1 VRFTCIIPGQPV
13 PMGRPRITTRGGF
26 ARAYTDKKT
35 RTWLDMA
42 STIIRANHRAEPFDG
57 AVGVRACFVHKRPK
71 RLLRK
76 RDPDTR
82 LYRPHRCDIDNTL
95 KALLDSLQGTKD
107 NPLVFYDDAQVCY
120 VECYDLFAAR
130 DESPHVEV
138 EVFPL
143 IEYNGKAAVT

>member
-1 VRFTCIIPGQPV
+1 MKFTCIIPGQPV

-26 ARAYTDKKT
+26 ARAYLPKAT

-76 RDPDTR
+76 KDPDTR
-82 LYRPHRCDIDNTL
+82 MFRPHRADIDNL
-95 KALLDSLQGTKD
+95 CKCLLDGLQGSVLHD
-107 NPLVFYDDAQVCY
+107 DGQVVFLEAH
-120 VECYDLFAAR
+120 DLYCAR

-138 EVFPL
+138 EVFTLTEAP
-143 IEYNGKAAVT
+143 